1 MESKVSQVVLA
12 VGLFLVGIISGTLG
26 FILIE
31 GMTTVDAVYMTVI
44 TMSTVG
50 FGEVQTLSESG
61 KVFTSLFILY
71 NLGTFTYFISL
82 FSKFIFEG
90 EFRVLFWDYRSSKGL
105 KKMQN
110 HVIVCGFGRYG
121 YQAVKELDE
130 KNEPYVV
137 IEINQKVVKKRDLSK
152 DQKKHIL
159 VGDAND
165 EEVLKKAC
173 IGTAKALIAAMPE
186 DASNVFV
193 SLSAKELNPNL
204 KIIARAG
211 HESSRKKLMSAGAD
225 HVILPDMIGGN
236 FMASLVTRPQV
247 MGFLSSIAGWSDDKI
262 VLEEFD
268 YDDLRDEYKGKNLR
282 EFGASTNFNVKIVGY
297 REGFG
302 NYNFNPKA
310 DLHINKNGVM
320 IALGS
325 PVDIERFKESVT
337 QL

>member
-1 MESKVSQVVLA
+1 MGDKFSQVLLA
-12 VGLFLVGIISGTLG
+12 IGLFLLGIISGSLG
-26 FILIE
+26 YIYIE
-31 GMTTVDAVYMTVI
+31 EMNPIDALYMTVI

-50 FGEVQTLSESG
+50 FGEVQPLSQEG
-61 KVFTSLFILY
+61 KLFTSVFILY

-105 KKMQN
+105 KKMEN

-130 KNEPYVV
+130 KEQSYVV
-137 IEINQKVVKKRDLSK
+137 IESNQKVVKKRDLSK
-152 DQKKHIL
+152 DEKRHIL

-165 EEVLKKAC
+165 EEVLKKA
-173 IGTAKALIAAMPE
+173 GVYKAKALIAAMPE

-193 SLSAKELNPNL
+193 TLSAKELNPKL
-204 KIIARAG
+204 KIIARAAQ
-211 HESSRKKLMSAGAD
+211 ESSRKKLESAGAD

-262 VLEEFD
+262 ILEEVD
-268 YDDLRDEYKGKNLR
+268 YRDLKDEFKGKNLR
-282 EFGASTNFNVKIVGY
+282 EFGASSKFNVKIVGY
-297 REGFG
+297 KEGAG
-302 NYNFNPKA
+302 DYNFNPKA
-310 DLHINKNGVM
+310 DLHINENGVM

-325 PVDIERFKESVT
+325 PQDIERFKESVT

>member
-12 VGLFLVGIISGTLG
+12 VCLFLVGIISGTLG

-110 HVIVCGFGRYG
+110 
-121 YQAVKELDE
+121 QAVKELDE